1 MSSTGF
7 PIYRRSFDPDQRFGR
22 HLVEYCTNEWR
33 NEPNYRYEPS
43 PERTSYSDDFLDC
56 LEDYWGNT
64 VTVVKAPK
72 FRRLLLTIVVATV
85 ALVVLCVKIWPVIKE
100 ERAILA
106 SVNKNAGS
114 ASGGLFG
121 INVRPQFPGMIQV
134 QTLDPRLLPQ
144 ASNSQGSAN
153 GNKKRLIFIGDIHGC
168 KKEVE
173 ALLKEVQFDPVT
185 DHLVA
190 LGDVVSKGPDSP
202 GVIDLLR
209 GYNASCV
216 RGNHD
221 DRLLLFVEDLHST
234 SLTSQKNPNFASN
247 AAAQASLNKDNAVRN
262 LAMSLDAA
270 QVEWLKSC
278 PVILRIGEL
287 RAFQGE
293 TVAVHGGLVLGI
305 PLEQQDP
312 VSVMN
317 LRTVDMQTHVPS
329 QKHEEKGGKSKA
341 WYKLWNKHQQLL
353 DTRQGWNRLKSF
365 GKKKSAEKPMTVIY
379 GHDSKTGLKIKKY
392 TKGLDTGCVKGGKLT
407 ALVVNGDGK
416 QELVQ
421 VDCKDRRQAS
431 AGRETMGDILK
442 NGKSKPPVDNSD

>member
-1 MSSTGF
+1 MSSTGV
-7 PIYRRSFDPDQRFGR
+7 PMYRRSFDPDQRIR
-22 HLVEYCTNEWR
+22 RPLVEYCTNEWR

-43 PERTSYSDDFLDC
+43 PERATYSDDFVDC
-56 LEDYWGNT
+56 LEDLWDNT
-64 VTVVKAPK
+64 VSVVKAPK
-72 FRRLLLTIVVATV
+72 FRRLLMVIIVATI
-85 ALVVLCVKIWPVIKE
+85 ALVVLCVKIWPVLNE

-144 ASNSQGSAN
+144 AAKPQGSAT
-153 GNKKRLIFIGDIHGC
+153 GNKKRLVFIGDIHGC
-168 KKEVE
+168 KKELE
-173 ALLKEVQFDPVT
+173 ALLKAVQFDPVT

-190 LGDVVSKGPDSP
+190 LGDIVSKGPDSP

-221 DRLLLFVEDLHST
+221 DRLLLVVEDLHST
-234 SLTSQKNPNFASN
+234 SLTSQKNSRFASD
-247 AAAQASLNKDNAVRN
+247 AATQASLNKDNAVRN

-287 RAFQGE
+287 KAFHGE

-317 LRTVDMQTHVPS
+317 MRTVDMQTHVPS
-329 QKHEEKGGKSKA
+329 QKHEGKGGKSKA

-353 DTRQGWNRLKSF
+353 PTRQGWNRLKSF
-365 GKKKSAEKPMTVIY
+365 GKKKSAEKPMTVLY
-379 GHDSKTGLKIKKY
+379 GHDSKKGLKIKKY

-407 ALVVNGDGK
+407 ALVVDGDGR
-416 QELVQ
+416 QEIVQ
-421 VDCKDRRQAS
+421 VDCKDRRQVS
-431 AGRETMGDILK
+431 AARETMDDIPK
-442 NGKSKPPVDNSD
+442 KGKSEPPVDNSN